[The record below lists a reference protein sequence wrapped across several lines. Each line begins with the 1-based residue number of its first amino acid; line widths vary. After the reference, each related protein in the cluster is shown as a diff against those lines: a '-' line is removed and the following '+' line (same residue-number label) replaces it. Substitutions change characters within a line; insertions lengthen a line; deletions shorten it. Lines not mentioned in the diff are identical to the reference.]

1 VSSWSGAIPSAA
13 NNKRT
18 LPPLDFAPTKRPK
31 FHEVA
36 QRSDHGPQSAFYQDD
51 TQYWALVEAQE
62 QSNNI
67 LPYYELERSLSTE
80 LSWSN
85 RHPVEVAEIGAVS
98 IHRAAVWEHHPAE
111 NVIPND
117 YRVERADL
125 FQERA
130 QPVLQDHVNWSSP
143 SPCIVSSTS
152 QTSSCHQDQ
161 VNCEEGLGDD
171 RFEGEEGFS
180 EKVCY
185 GMVSPANQQTSKGS
199 H

>member
-1 VSSWSGAIPSAA
+1 VSSWSDAILSAA

-18 LPPLDFAPTKRPK
+18 LPPLDFTPAKRPK

-36 QRSDHGPQSAFYQDD
+36 QRSHPGLQSAFHEDD
-51 TQYWALVEAQE
+51 TQCLSLVGTQE

-67 LPYYELERSLSTE
+67 LPYYELERPLSIE
-80 LSWSN
+80 SRWSN

-98 IHRAAVWEHHPAE
+98 SHRAAFWDHDPAE
-111 NVIPND
+111 YVIQND
-117 YRVERADL
+117 HCVKRVDL

-143 SPCIVSSTS
+143 SPCIVSSTR
-152 QTSSCHQDQ
+152 QTSSCHEDQ

-171 RFEGEEGFS
+171 TFEGEEGLS

>member
-1 VSSWSGAIPSAA
+1 MSSWSDAILSAA

-18 LPPLDFAPTKRPK
+18 LPPLDFAPAKRPK
-31 FHEVA
+31 FHEAA
-36 QRSDHGPQSAFYQDD
+36 QRSHHGPQSAFYQDD

-67 LPYYELERSLSTE
+67 LPFYELERPLSTE

-85 RHPVEVAEIGAVS
+85 RHLVEVAEISAVS

-111 NVIPND
+111 NAIQND

-130 QPVLQDHVNWSSP
+130 QPVLQDHVWSSP
-143 SPCIVSSTS
+143 FPCVVSSTS

-161 VNCEEGLGDD
+161 VNC
-171 RFEGEEGFS
+171 EEGFS

>member
-1 VSSWSGAIPSAA
+1 MSSWSDAILSAA

-18 LPPLDFAPTKRPK
+18 LHPLDFAPAKRPK

-36 QRSDHGPQSAFYQDD
+36 QRSHHGPQSAFYQDD
-51 TQYWALVEAQE
+51 TQYWALVEAQG

-67 LPYYELERSLSTE
+67 LPYYELERPLSTE
-80 LSWSN
+80 LSSSN
-85 RHPVEVAEIGAVS
+85 RHPVGVAEIGAVS

-111 NVIPND
+111 NVIQND
-117 YRVERADL
+117 CRVERVDL
-125 FQERA
+125 LQERA
-130 QPVLQDHVNWSSP
+130 QPALQGHVNWSGP
-143 SPCIVSSTS
+143 SLCIVSSTS

-171 RFEGEEGFS
+171 RFEGEEGCS